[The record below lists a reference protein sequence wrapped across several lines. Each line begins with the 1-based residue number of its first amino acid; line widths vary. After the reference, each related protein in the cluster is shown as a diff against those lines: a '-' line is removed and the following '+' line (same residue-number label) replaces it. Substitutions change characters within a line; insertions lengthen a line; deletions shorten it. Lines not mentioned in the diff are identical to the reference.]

1 MKKAT
6 RSPNGPHP
14 LGAGRAKGASARV
27 NFAVTAAAL
36 AVFFVP
42 SLAHAH
48 ITLTDP
54 PARHPPADQKDG
66 PCGTGPGDSRT
77 TDPQKITEYTA
88 GETITIE
95 FTETIQHAS
104 TYRVMLS
111 RTGDSGFINPTS
123 FEDTTLDEASGEL
136 ADGIEDLTPLSPP
149 NTPEDHTIE
158 VTLPDEPCE
167 ECTLQLIQLMR
178 EGAFDADSIYYQC
191 ADIVILP
198 GAGGGSGGASSG
210 GASGSGGD
218 VGSGGGLTTGG
229 TDGSGGVATGTGGAS
244 GSSGGAT
251 SASGGD
257 SAAGG
262 SVAVSSGGSVG
273 SGGGGAT
280 PPAMPPG
287 CSLSGGM
294 QAGGVGFQGTA
305 GWLGLAGLGWLAF
318 RRRRA
323 QA

>member
-1 MKKAT
+1 MHSPLASFRLSAAT
-6 RSPNGPHP
+6 
-14 LGAGRAKGASARV
+14 
-27 NFAVTAAAL
+27 L
-36 AVFFVP
+36 AVFFLP

-66 PCGTGPGDSRT
+66 PCGNGPGDSRT
-77 TDPQKITEYTA
+77 TDPAKITEYTA

-111 RTGDSGFINPTS
+111 STGDSGFIAPTS
-123 FEDTTLDEASGEL
+123 FDDTTLDEASGEL
-136 ADGIEDLTPLSPP
+136 ADGIEDLTPLQPP
-149 NTPEDHTIE
+149 NTPEDHSIE
-158 VTLPDEPCE
+158 VTLPSEPCE
-167 ECTLQLIQLMR
+167 ECTLQLIQVMR

-198 GAGGGSGGASSG
+198 GEGGGTGGASSG
-210 GASGSGGD
+210 GTSGSGGD
-218 VGSGGGLTTGG
+218 VGSGGVPGTGG
-229 TDGSGGVATGTGGAS
+229 VIDGSGGSATATGGAPASSGGAPS
-244 GSSGGAT
+244 GSSGGAP
-251 SASGGD
+251 
-257 SAAGG
+257 AAGG
-262 SVAVSSGGSVG
+262 TVNQVSDGG
-273 SGGGGAT
+273 SGGGGVT

-294 QAGGVGFQGTA
+294 QAGSGADFGGMA
-305 GWLGLAGLGWLAF
+305 YWLGLAGLGWLAF

-323 QA
+323 AA

>member
-1 MKKAT
+1 MH
-6 RSPNGPHP
+6 SP
-14 LGAGRAKGASARV
+14 LASYRLS
-27 NFAVTAAAL
+27 AAAL

-66 PCGTGPGDSRT
+66 PCGNGPGDSRT
-77 TDPQKITEYTA
+77 TDPAKITEYTA

-111 RTGDSGFINPTS
+111 RTGDSGFIDPTS

-136 ADGIEDLTPLSPP
+136 ADGIEDLTPLQPATTAEEHS
-149 NTPEDHTIE
+149 IE
-158 VTLPDEPCE
+158 VTLPSEPCE

-198 GAGGGSGGASSG
+198 GEGSGTGGASSG

-218 VGSGGGLTTGG
+218 VSSGGGLASGG
-229 TDGSGGVATGTGGAS
+229 ADGSGGLATGTGGAS
-244 GSSGGAT
+244 ASSGGAA

-262 SVAVSSGGSVG
+262 SVAVSSGGSLG
-273 SGGGGAT
+273 SGGGGVT
-280 PPAMPPG
+280 PPAMSPG

-294 QAGGVGFQGTA
+294 QAGGAADFGGLA
-305 GWLGLAGLGWLAF
+305 GWLGLVGLGALAA
-318 RRRRA
+318 RRRRVA
-323 QA
+323 D